1 MPGIQFWSIADI
13 CKVPINNYG
22 GVMNRK
28 IAVIGAGN
36 VGASVAQYLAEA
48 NLGDIILVDVIEGMP
63 QGKSLDMTQ
72 AGPLRGFNCMLTGT
86 NDYKDIAG
94 SDLVIMTAGLA
105 RKPGMSREDL
115 LNMNAEIVG
124 GAAKNIKKFAPKA
137 YVIVVS
143 NPLDIMTYHMFKV
156 TGFQANRVCG
166 QAGIL
171 DSTRFRAFIAMEL
184 NIAMTDVHAMV
195 LGGHGDTMVPL
206 PNYTTVAGIPI
217 KELIPA
223 DRIKE
228 ISERTR
234 MGGGEIV
241 KLLKTG
247 SAYYAPAAA
256 TVEMAK
262 AILLDEKRVF
272 PCSAYLTGQ
281 YGIEDIYIGVPVVLG
296 ANGVEKVIELK
307 LSKKELTD
315 LQNSAKTYGGILKE
329 IGY

>member
-1 MPGIQFWSIADI
+1 
-13 CKVPINNYG
+13 
-22 GVMNRK
+22 MNKK

-36 VGASVAQYLAEA
+36 VGASCAQYLAEA
-48 NLGDIILVDVIEGMP
+48 NLGDVIMIDIIDGLP
-63 QGKSLDMTQ
+63 QGKGLDLTQ
-72 AGPLRGFNCMLTGT
+72 AGPVRGYNCMVTGS
-86 NDYKDIAG
+86 NNYKDIKGA
-94 SDLVIMTAGLA
+94 DLVIMTAGLA

-115 LNMNAEIVG
+115 LSMNADIVG
-124 GAAKNIKKFAPKA
+124 SAAKNIKRYAPKA

-156 TGFQANRVCG
+156 TGFPASRICG

-171 DSTRFRAFIAMEL
+171 DSTRFRAFVSMEL
-184 NIAMTDVHAMV
+184 GVAMSEIQAMV

-206 PNYTTVAGIPI
+206 PRYTTVAGIPI
-217 KELIPA
+217 KELINA
-223 DRIKE
+223 RRIKE

-234 MGGGEIV
+234 FGGGEIV

-256 TVEMAK
+256 TVDMARS
-262 AILLDEKRVF
+262 ILCDEKRVF

-281 YGIEDIYIGVPVVLG
+281 YGIKDIYIGVPVVLG
-296 ANGVEKVIELK
+296 EKGVEKVIELK
-307 LSKKELTD
+307 LTKKEASD
-315 LQNSAKTYGGILKE
+315 LKKSAVKYRSVLKE